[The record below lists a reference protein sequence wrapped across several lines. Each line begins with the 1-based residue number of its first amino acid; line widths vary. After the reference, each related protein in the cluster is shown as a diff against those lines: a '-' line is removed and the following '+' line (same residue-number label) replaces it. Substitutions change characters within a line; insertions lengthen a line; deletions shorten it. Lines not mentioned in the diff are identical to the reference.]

1 LKQKKIEE
9 AASSYGKVE
18 SAMSWSFITDDRLGI
33 PLPHLEM
40 EWEEYSEEDRASI
53 LLRWE
58 EIRGTIP
65 DQVKRLESIII
76 VKQNQLNVE
85 DNFKISCRLNSEIAE
100 LAATINELHLW
111 FRVNQDITASAA
123 HH

>member
-1 LKQKKIEE
+1 
-9 AASSYGKVE
+9 
-18 SAMSWSFITDDRLGI
+18 MSWNFVMDERLGI
-33 PLPHLEM
+33 PLPHLEKD
-40 EWEEYSEEDRASI
+40 WDEYSEQERARI

-65 DQVKRLESIII
+65 DHVKRLERVIIQ
-76 VKQNQLNVE
+76 KQHWLALE
-85 DNFKISCRLNSEIAE
+85 ENFKISCQLNTEIAE

-111 FRVNQDITASAA
+111 FRVNQDINASAT

>member
-1 LKQKKIEE
+1 MTWAFVI
-9 AASSYGKVE
+9 
-18 SAMSWSFITDDRLGI
+18 DDRLGI
-33 PLPHLEM
+33 PLPQLDL
-40 EWEEYSEEDRASI
+40 EWEQYSDRDRSEI

-65 DQVKRLESIII
+65 DQVKRLEQIII
-76 VKQNQLNVE
+76 KKQGQLNVE
-85 DNFKISCRLNSEIAE
+85 ENFKLSCELNSEIAE

-111 FRVNQDITASAA
+111 FRVNQDITASAS

>member
-1 LKQKKIEE
+1 
-9 AASSYGKVE
+9 
-18 SAMSWSFITDDRLGI
+18 MTDVFVWNERLGI
-33 PLPHLEM
+33 PLPQLDKDFEDYSKQEQAEM
-40 EWEEYSEEDRASI
+40 

-65 DQVKRLESIII
+65 DRVKQIERIII

-85 DNFKISCRLNSEIAE
+85 DDFAASCRLNSEIAE
-100 LAATINELHLW
+100 LASTINELHLW
-111 FRVNQDITASAA
+111 FRVNQDMEARAA